1 MEAIEA
7 VIHMKEV
14 EKSYGSGSRQVQVL
28 KGINLSINENQ
39 VIALKGRSGSGKTTI
54 LNLIGALDR
63 PTNGEIYFQGQPLS
77 HLSDKQQSEY
87 RRTKLGFIF
96 QSHGL
101 VPLMTVEENIEFGLR
116 VAEVS
121 REEWSTRVK
130 SAIELVGLTNRAKHR
145 PFELSGGEQQRV
157 AIARAISIEPPL
169 ILADE
174 PTAELNSSM
183 AFHIIQAF
191 KRLVKTKNMTMIMT
205 THDPAVMEMLD
216 KVYTLE
222 DGRIETI

>member
-1 MEAIEA
+1 MKEIEA

-14 EKSYGSGSRQVQVL
+14 EKAYGGGHGKVQVL
-28 KGINLSINENQ
+28 SGINLSIYENQ

-54 LNLIGALDR
+54 LNLIGALDH
-63 PTNGEIYFQGQPLS
+63 PTKGEIYFQGQSLS
-77 HLSDKQQSEY
+77 LLNEKQQSEY

-101 VPLMTVEENIEFGLR
+101 IPLMTVEENIEFGLR
-116 VAEVS
+116 VADIP
-121 REEWSTRVK
+121 REDWAKRVK
-130 SAIELVGLTNRAKHR
+130 EAIELVGLTNRAKHR

-174 PTAELNSSM
+174 PTAELNSTI
-183 AFHIIQAF
+183 AFQIVSAF
-191 KRLVKTKNMTMIMT
+191 KQLVKTKNITMIMT

-222 DGRIETI
+222 DGRIDHK

>member
-1 MEAIEA
+1 MKEIEA

-14 EKSYGSGSRQVQVL
+14 EKSYGSGHGKVQVL
-28 KGINLSINENQ
+28 SGINLSIYKNQ

-54 LNLIGALDR
+54 LNLIGALDH
-63 PTNGEIYFQGQPLS
+63 PTKGEIYFQGQSLS
-77 HLSDKQQSEY
+77 LLNEKQQSEY

-101 VPLMTVEENIEFGLR
+101 IPLMTVEENIEFGLR
-116 VAEVS
+116 VADIP
-121 REEWSTRVK
+121 REDWAKRVK
-130 SAIELVGLTNRAKHR
+130 EAIELVGLTNRAKHR

-174 PTAELNSSM
+174 PTAELNSTI
-183 AFHIIQAF
+183 AFQIVSAF
-191 KRLVKTKNMTMIMT
+191 KELVKTKNITMIMT

-222 DGRIETI
+222 DGRIDYK

>member
-1 MEAIEA
+1 
-7 VIHMKEV
+7 
-14 EKSYGSGSRQVQVL
+14 
-28 KGINLSINENQ
+28 
-39 VIALKGRSGSGKTTI
+39 
-54 LNLIGALDR
+54 
-63 PTNGEIYFQGQPLS
+63 
-77 HLSDKQQSEY
+77 
-87 RRTKLGFIF
+87 
-96 QSHGL
+96 
-101 VPLMTVEENIEFGLR
+101 MTVEENIEFALR
-116 VAEVS
+116 VAGVP
-121 REEWSTRVK
+121 RGEWKIRVK
-130 SAIELVGLTNRAKHR
+130 DAIELVGLKNRAKHR

-157 AIARAISIEPPL
+157 AIARAISVEAPL

-191 KRLVKTKNMTMIMT
+191 KGLVKTKNMTMIMT

>member
-1 MEAIEA
+1 VKEIEA

-14 EKSYGSGSRQVQVL
+14 EKSYGSGHGKVQVL
-28 KGINLSINENQ
+28 SGINLSIYKNQ

-54 LNLIGALDR
+54 LNLIGALDH
-63 PTNGEIYFQGQPLS
+63 PTKGEIYFQGQSLS
-77 HLSDKQQSEY
+77 LLNEKQQSEY

-101 VPLMTVEENIEFGLR
+101 IPLMTVEENIEFGLR
-116 VAEVS
+116 VADIP
-121 REEWSTRVK
+121 REDWAKRVK
-130 SAIELVGLTNRAKHR
+130 EAIELVGLTNRAKHR

-174 PTAELNSSM
+174 PTAELNSTI
-183 AFHIIQAF
+183 AFQIVSAF
-191 KRLVKTKNMTMIMT
+191 KELVKTKNITMIMT

-222 DGRIETI
+222 DGRIDYK